1 MPEYVLEEHIW
12 PSTVGSTIA
21 YELGKADREHPHT
34 LRLAEAFCSPEAT
47 DVDELEPRDWMLAV
61 FASDGEI
68 CLRINEVPE
77 TAYVGY
83 EDGSLVA
90 SIHNDVFLRRMTV
103 EPEAEDIEELVDR
116 FTPQLTL
123 RRRTPFTSTSAA
135 DGDADV

>member
-12 PSTVGSTIA
+12 PSTIGSTIA

-34 LRLAEAFCSPEAT
+34 LRLAEAFCSPEPT
-47 DVDELEPRDWMLAV
+47 DVDEIEPRDWLLAV

-68 CLRINEVPE
+68 CLCVKEVPE

-83 EDGSLVA
+83 EDETLIA

-103 EPEAEDIEELVDR
+103 EPETEDIQELIER
-116 FTPQLTL
+116 YTPQLTL
-123 RRRTPFTSTSAA
+123 RRRAPFTSAE
-135 DGDADV
+135 DGGPDA